1 MASIIKANQLQ
12 DFGGNS
18 IITSDGAGS
27 VTVNAQGLQNTPAF
41 HVTKLADQSSLSDNV
56 FTTIAFDDVII
67 DTNNAYNT
75 STYRFTCPSGHSGTY
90 FVGGMTLGIA
100 GAVTQNSYSDIYIYK
115 NDSIFYY
122 QMSDMRNNHTYQIVN
137 TFGIPIP
144 LVAGD
149 YVYLQV
155 RFNVTTGTATLRANG
170 HATQAIET
178 NFYGYKLIG
187 L

>member
-18 IITSDGAGS
+18 ILTSDGAGN

-41 HVTKLADQSSLSDNV
+41 HVTKSADFTLSNAV
-56 FTTIAFDDVII
+56 FTTIPFDVVKI
-67 DTNNAYNT
+67 DTNNAYDT

-90 FVGGMTLGIA
+90 FFGGMTLCLA
-100 GAVTQNSYSDIYIYK
+100 AAVTRAYYSDIYLYK

-122 QMSDMRNNHTYQIVN
+122 QMSDMRNNYTYQIFN
-137 TFGIPIP
+137 SFGIPVP
-144 LVAGD
+144 LVSGD

-155 RFNVTTGTATLRANG
+155 RFNSSSGRTLRFDAN
-170 HATQAIET
+170 QIET

-187 L
+187 V